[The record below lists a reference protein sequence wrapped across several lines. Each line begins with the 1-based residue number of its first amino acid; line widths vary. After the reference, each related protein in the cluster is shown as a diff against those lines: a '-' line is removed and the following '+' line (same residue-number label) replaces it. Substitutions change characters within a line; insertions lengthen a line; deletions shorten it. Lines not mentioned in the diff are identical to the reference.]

1 MERKLAGGGIGGE
14 AGRRDVAAA
23 RHPQKGSMGTG
34 ALGAKV

>member
-14 AGRRDVAAA
+14 ARRRDDRAA
-23 RHPQKGSMGTG
+23 RLLQKGSMGRG